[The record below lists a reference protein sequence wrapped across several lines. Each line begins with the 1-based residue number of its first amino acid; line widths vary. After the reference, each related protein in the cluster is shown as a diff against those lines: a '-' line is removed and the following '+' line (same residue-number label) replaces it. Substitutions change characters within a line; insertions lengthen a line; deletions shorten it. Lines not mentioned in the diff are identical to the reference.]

1 MSVFDHWAVVPGDP
15 LDRSVQLRP
24 LEPAPVQHLARE
36 FMVKTRRRKGM
47 SEDVS
52 VNKFFDD
59 HLLMELAKADAD
71 IVPGMK
77 A

>member
-1 MSVFDHWAVVPGDP
+1 
-15 LDRSVQLRP
+15 
-24 LEPAPVQHLARE
+24 
-36 FMVKTRRRKGM
+36 MVKTRRRKGM